1 MIWADKPQVSIIDNE
16 DSSTK
21 YVGGEGNVSHWDVR
35 YQLALKACRPAA
47 MADLDATSKAGRH
60 KPCAPRGG
68 PPASNTGRHVD
79 GFGACRC
86 CHEFM
91 EERNRRSFKGQREK
105 PWSQHGARS
114 GGSVG
119 RLVLGWKKK
128 KKKTKLGNRRR
139 KGILPMGGGVFYHE
153 IVHWWASTDG
163 HVVLLPEPVDV
174 VRHCLASLGWC
185 KLLSMSLE
193 FCTDVMDLA
202 KI

>member
-1 MIWADKPQVSIIDNE
+1 MIWADKPQASIIDNE

-21 YVGGEGNVSHWDVR
+21 YVGGEGNVSHCDVR
-35 YQLALKACRPAA
+35 YHLALKGCRPAA

-79 GFGACRC
+79 GVGACRW

-91 EERNRRSFKGQREK
+91 EEERNRKSFKGQREK

-119 RLVLGWKKK
+119 RLVLGWEE
-128 KKKTKLGNRRR
+128 KTKLGNRRR
-139 KGILPMGGGVFYHE
+139 RRKGILLIG
-153 IVHWWASTDG
+153 WWG
-163 HVVLLPEPVDV
+163 FRP
-174 VRHCLASLGWC
+174 
-185 KLLSMSLE
+185 
-193 FCTDVMDLA
+193 
-202 KI
+202 